1 MRLAIVGFCSSHVP
15 TASTVMVAPAACT
28 ALSICNASAGS
39 PAPWNVSATPL
50 ADAGPCTISTA
61 EPLPTATVGEGAEG
75 ELDGGALDCEPP
87 GGVVDGG
94 VVDGGALDG
103 GALDDGALDAATDAA
118 SFSPSDCTVDA
129 LDWAAVGVAD
139 AACLGL
145 GSQPS
150 MASPTAAAA
159 ATAKAALSTVRR

>member
-1 MRLAIVGFCSSHVP
+1 M
-15 TASTVMVAPAACT
+15 
-28 ALSICNASAGS
+28 
-39 PAPWNVSATPL
+39 SATPL

-75 ELDGGALDCEPP
+75 ELDGGALDCELP
-87 GGVVDGG
+87 GGVVDG
-94 VVDGGALDG
+94 
-103 GALDDGALDAATDAA
+103 GALDAATDAA